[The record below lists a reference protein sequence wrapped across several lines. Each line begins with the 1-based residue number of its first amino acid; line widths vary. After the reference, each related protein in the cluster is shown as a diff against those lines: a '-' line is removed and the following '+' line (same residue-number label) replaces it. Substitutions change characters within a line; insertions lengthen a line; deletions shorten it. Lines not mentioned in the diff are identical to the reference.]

1 MNEPKLPKDGPILC
15 AVSGGADS
23 MCLLHLLWDRGYP
36 VIAAHYEHGIRGEE
50 GRQDAAFVEAW
61 CKERNIKCVVG
72 HGDVPAYAG
81 AHGLGIEEAARKLR
95 YDFLGNTAGEWG
107 CPYIATAHNASDNVE
122 TVIFNLARGS
132 GTLGLCGIP
141 ERRGMFI
148 RPLLAVS
155 REEIE
160 QYLIEHAVPHVEDS
174 TNESD
179 DYSRN
184 LIRHRVTPVL
194 REINPALDEAVGRA
208 ARLLREDEDCLS
220 ALARKFIDENYDGES
235 LPVKELAQLHRAV
248 SSRVIRQLCGIGLRF
263 EHVEAALALLEGTE
277 LKCLD
282 LPGRRLRREQGRL
295 YFKEREREKLPERL
309 LTPGRW
315 IPVPEAGVE
324 LLAEYG
330 IADGEI
336 YGLFKTYCFKY
347 ENIGTNVYCT
357 GRRNGDRIRPL
368 GRGCTKSLK
377 SLFNEAGFTQEQR
390 DKALVLRDEKGI
402 LAVYGLCVDERV
414 KAGPGE
420 PALIIKIR
428 EI

>member
-50 GRQDAAFVEAW
+50 GHRDAAFVENW
-61 CKERNIKCVVG
+61 CRERNIKCVIG

-81 AHGLGIEEAARKLR
+81 AHGLGVEEAARRLR
-95 YDFLGNTAGEWG
+95 YDFLENTAGECG
-107 CPYIATAHNASDNVE
+107 CLYIATAHNAGDNAE

-132 GTLGLCGIP
+132 GTLGFCGIP
-141 ERRGMFI
+141 ERRGAFI
-148 RPLLAVS
+148 RPLLGVS

-160 QYLIEHAVPHVEDS
+160 QYLIAHAVPHVEDS

-194 REINPALDEAVGRA
+194 REINPALDEAIGRA

-220 ALARKFIDENYDGES
+220 ALARRFLDENYDGES
-235 LPVKELAQLHRAV
+235 LPVKELAGLHRAV
-248 SSRVIRQLCGIGLRF
+248 GSRVIREICGGGMSF
-263 EHVEAALALLEGTE
+263 AHVEAVLALLEGTE
-277 LKCLD
+277 LKYLD
-282 LPGRRLRREQGRL
+282 LPGRRIRREQGRL
-295 YFKEREREKLPERL
+295 YFTQRESIKLPERRL
-309 LTPGRW
+309 VPGQW
-315 IPVPEAGVE
+315 VQVPEAGVE
-324 LLAEYG
+324 VLEEYG
-330 IADGEI
+330 SESKEI
-336 YGLFKTYCFKY
+336 YGLFKTYRFKY
-347 ENIGTNVYCT
+347 ENIGSNIYCT
-357 GRRNGDRIRPL
+357 GRREGDRIRPL

-377 SLFNEAGFTQEQR
+377 SLFNEAGFTQAQR

-420 PALIIKIR
+420 PALLIKIR